1 MKKVLIFLLAL
12 VLVLGVTACDKDKT
26 EEYSSLYGFSTDPVV
41 DRFAHDYTKGGDF
54 AMDDLTPIAGGKSI
68 TATLSGVTMT
78 AYADGDNLH
87 FILEGGMT
95 TDTRDTLLKVFAN
108 LVEVTDTACTGED
121 LDKATQHLKEQKK
134 LIMGYKAGGHTT
146 VETYSPAMK
155 DGEVT
160 TNYRLT
166 FAVKGYGERLTNMA

>member
-87 FILEGGMT
+87 FILEGGMA

-146 VETYSPAMK
+146 VETYSPAMTSG
-155 DGEVT
+155 DVSAEYRVT
-160 TNYRLT
+160 FCVRDYGLT
-166 FAVKGYGERLTNMA
+166 IQDEK